1 LKKSGLA
8 QQRNIFGLAA
18 AWLIRFRQYTV
29 PLAVLIVAVLGTG
42 AVSPRLLRL
51 DSLMNFLT
59 DACPLLI
66 LVIGATL
73 PILLGSIDLSL
84 AGMASFSSVLSVR
97 IYPELGSWSTP
108 VVVLICA
115 SIGAGQGFFQAW
127 VQIPSLVVT
136 LGMLG
141 ILEGAAM
148 LLTNGTPE
156 PVPESDVVI
165 HFVSG
170 TTWGV
175 PNSALVV
182 LAVLALLGGLMRY
195 TRLGR
200 DIFACGSG
208 ERAAALSGVNTLRI
222 RIIAFSISAACG
234 ALGGM
239 LLLSITTFS
248 SPNLAGNFLLLS
260 IVGVLI
266 GGAAISGGVGGLLSG
281 VIGGLMASWFSIAT
295 VVIGI
300 SAEAQNAVFGI
311 MALVAG
317 ALTTDRSKIGIIK

>member
-1 LKKSGLA
+1 MKNSELGQHK
-8 QQRNIFGLAA
+8 NIFAKASAA
-18 AWLIRFRQYTV
+18 VVSYRQYTV

-42 AVSPRLLRL
+42 AISPRLLRF

-59 DACPLLI
+59 DACPLLV

-84 AGMASFSSVLSVR
+84 AGMASLASVLAVR
-97 IYPELGSWSTP
+97 LNPQFGSASAL
-108 VVVLICA
+108 VVVLVCA
-115 SIGAGQGFFQAW
+115 SIGALQGFIQAW
-127 VQIPSLVVT
+127 VQIPSLVMT

-141 ILEGAAM
+141 ILEGASM

-156 PVPESDVVI
+156 PLPESDVI
-165 HFVSG
+165 MHLVSG
-170 TTWGV
+170 TTWGA

-182 LAVLALLGGLMRY
+182 LGVLAILGGLMRY

-200 DIFACGSG
+200 DVYACGSG
-208 ERAAALSGVNTLRI
+208 ELAASLSGVNTLRV
-222 RIIAFSISAACG
+222 RITAFAISAACG
-234 ALGGM
+234 ALGGLM
-239 LLLSITTFS
+239 LLSITTFS

-260 IVGVLI
+260 IVGVLN
-266 GGAAISGGVGGLLSG
+266 GGAAVSGGVGGLLSG
-281 VIGGLMASWFSIAT
+281 VIGGLMASWFSVAT